1 MSDNSQQI
9 EYWNGKAGATWVA
22 AQERLDRMLE
32 PLSARAVAAA
42 ATQAGERVIDVGCG
56 CGTTTLALAASGAS
70 VWGVDISAPMLAL
83 AKARAAG
90 LDNVA
95 FSEGDAA
102 THHYT
107 ADHQL
112 IFSRFGVMFFAD
124 PRSAFANMRTSLTGD
139 GRMVFLCW
147 QAPRENPWVSV
158 GGMALQPFLPE
169 PATPIDPRAPGPF
182 AFADRDYLN
191 GMLKDAGFVDIQIE
205 DVRETVHVADS
216 LDEAM
221 AFQSEIGP
229 AARALTELEGDQ
241 RDQALAAVRSA
252 LSERMTDSGLHLGA
266 ATWLVSARNQ

>member
-22 AQERLDRMLE
+22 AQARLDRMLE
-32 PLSARAVAAA
+32 PLSTRAVSAAA
-42 ATQAGERVIDVGCG
+42 SQAGERVIDVGCG

-83 AKARAAG
+83 AKERAAG
-90 LDNVA
+90 MDNVA

-102 THHYT
+102 TQHYT

-124 PRSAFANMRTSLTGD
+124 PRAAFANMRTSLTDD

-169 PATPIDPRAPGPF
+169 PSTPIDPRAPGPF
-182 AFADRDYLN
+182 AFADQDYLQ

-241 RDQALAAVRSA
+241 REKALAAVRSA
-252 LSERMTDSGLHLGA
+252 LSERMTDSGLQLGA

>member
-9 EYWNGKAGATWVA
+9 DYWNGKAGATWVA

-42 ATQAGERVIDVGCG
+42 AARAGERVIDVGCG

-70 VWGVDISAPMLAL
+70 VWGVDISAPMLAF
-83 AKARAAG
+83 AKERASG

-102 THHYT
+102 TQQYT

-112 IFSRFGVMFFAD
+112 MFSRFGVMFFAD
-124 PRSAFANMRTSLTGD
+124 PLSAFANMRTGLTDD

-169 PATPIDPRAPGPF
+169 SPTPVDPRAPGPF

-191 GMLKDAGFVDIQIE
+191 SILEGAGFVDIQIE

-229 AARALTELEGDQ
+229 AALALAELEGDS
-241 RDQALAAVRSA
+241 RERALAAVRNA
-252 LSERMTDSGLHLGA
+252 LSERMTDSGLDLGA